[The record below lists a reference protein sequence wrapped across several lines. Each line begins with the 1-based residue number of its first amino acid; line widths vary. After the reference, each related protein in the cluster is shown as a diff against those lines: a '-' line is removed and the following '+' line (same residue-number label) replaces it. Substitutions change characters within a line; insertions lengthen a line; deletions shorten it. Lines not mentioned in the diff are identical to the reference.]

1 MKKSMT
7 RRKSLRKKSI
17 TRKKSLRKKFM
28 TRRKSLRKKFK
39 DGMEKKISELE
50 KRQESLR
57 KTIKEEDF
65 DKLIEEIN
73 KYKADSDPEPTTN
86 IHMLLSKIKRNG
98 NIELEEKYK
107 NRALILC
114 CQKGFYKIA
123 KLLSETII
131 NIDGF
136 ALISA
141 SLEGRI
147 DIVKLLLDKK
157 GIDVNYKNNGWTAL
171 MLASHKGNIDT
182 VKLLLDRKDIDVNS
196 KNKYGGT
203 ALISASLEGNI
214 DTVKLLLDRKDIDV
228 NSKSNDGWTALI
240 KAFIYG
246 RIDVVKLLLD
256 RKDID
261 VNSVDD
267 EGLTVLMMA
276 CDGGN
281 IDIVKLLLDRK
292 DIDVNSKNNDGWTA
306 LMIASQEGKNIDIV
320 KLLLDRNTCYCNTS
334 FDNTTA
340 LEIAV
345 ERQNEDIVKIL
356 LEHSKKQHMNSL
368 EQSIKQRSRKITKL
382 FDDIY
387 KIKCSVCLEKQVEIL
402 FDCGHAVTCRE
413 CFDELPLPKCP
424 ICRQNITQIYSNI
437 EAREFNSI

>member
-171 MLASHKGNIDT
+171 MLASHK
-182 VKLLLDRKDIDVNS
+182 
-196 KNKYGGT
+196 
-203 ALISASLEGNI
+203 GNI

>member
-1 MKKSMT
+1 
-7 RRKSLRKKSI
+7 
-17 TRKKSLRKKFM
+17 M

-196 KNKYGGT
+196 KN
-203 ALISASLEGNI
+203 
-214 DTVKLLLDRKDIDV
+214 
-228 NSKSNDGWTALI
+228 
-240 KAFIYG
+240 
-246 RIDVVKLLLD
+246 
-256 RKDID
+256 
-261 VNSVDD
+261 
-267 EGLTVLMMA
+267 
-276 CDGGN
+276 
-281 IDIVKLLLDRK
+281 
-292 DIDVNSKNNDGWTA
+292 NDGWTA

>member
-1 MKKSMT
+1 
-7 RRKSLRKKSI
+7 
-17 TRKKSLRKKFM
+17 
-28 TRRKSLRKKFK
+28 
-39 DGMEKKISELE
+39 
-50 KRQESLR
+50 
-57 KTIKEEDF
+57 
-65 DKLIEEIN
+65 
-73 KYKADSDPEPTTN
+73 
-86 IHMLLSKIKRNG
+86 
-98 NIELEEKYK
+98 
-107 NRALILC
+107 
-114 CQKGFYKIA
+114 
-123 KLLSETII
+123 
-131 NIDGF
+131 
-136 ALISA
+136 
-141 SLEGRI
+141 
-147 DIVKLLLDKK
+147 
-157 GIDVNYKNNGWTAL
+157 
-171 MLASHKGNIDT
+171 MLASQ
-182 VKLLLDRKDIDVNS
+182 
-196 KNKYGGT
+196 
-203 ALISASLEGNI
+203 EG
-214 DTVKLLLDRKDIDV
+214 K
-228 NSKSNDGWTALI
+228 
-240 KAFIYG
+240 
-246 RIDVVKLLLD
+246 
-256 RKDID
+256 
-261 VNSVDD
+261 
-267 EGLTVLMMA
+267 
-276 CDGGN
+276 N